1 MSTQDNFLENFPA
14 IIKLKQAYKENFTAN
29 NIYIEHFLPE
39 TKQII
44 FDGKHK
50 RLIKLSDKERLLH
63 AQECL
68 LNDNSGYFD
77 EFVHDT
83 KLRPDVTEVIRALFV
98 EFYKQ

>member
-1 MSTQDNFLENFPA
+1 MSLKFAFLEDFPA
-14 IIKLKQAYKENFTAN
+14 IHNLKQAYKENFTSDN
-29 NIYIEHFLPE
+29 FYVEHFMPE

-68 LNDNSGYFD
+68 LNDNSGFFD
-77 EFVHDT
+77 EFVHDS
-83 KLRPDVTEVIRALFV
+83 KLRSDVTEVIRALFI
-98 EFYKQ
+98 EFYKK